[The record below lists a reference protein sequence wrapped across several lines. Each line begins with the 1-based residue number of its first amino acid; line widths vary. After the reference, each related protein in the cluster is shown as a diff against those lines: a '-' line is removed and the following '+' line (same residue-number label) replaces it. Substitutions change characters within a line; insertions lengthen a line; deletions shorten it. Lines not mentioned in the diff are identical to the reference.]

1 MELETVKEMNLE
13 IDKQINPWAYKLEVD
28 DEYNYLNKI
37 LSVGYLVVS
46 NAQLAT
52 KNNDGS
58 LKLIESFQKNN
69 EQCLNNSVELI
80 RSLITHAMNRIDG
93 IEQRSHEQFQSNQER
108 IMDMVETFTG
118 KTKTSQSKGAIA
130 ENFIEDTLIKEFP
143 NDTVDRCSGTAHEAD
158 MQLLSTEHPKII
170 IESKNYTSVVQ
181 SKEIDKLKK
190 DMETTNIKFGL
201 FISLNSKITGKKHME
216 IERFDDKLIM
226 YISNI
231 GFNRDF
237 IIMSV
242 KTMIQIS
249 KIVNQQE
256 TSISKELIAD
266 KISNVIMGLQKL
278 SDISSSLS
286 RTRSA
291 LQEEEF
297 NIRNSLDNIHAAYIN
312 NEADIKR
319 IINQIEKEINT
330 ELCTISDINY
340 ECSNNIEKIVSDVD
354 EKKQPL
360 VRNIVTQLIANG
372 YTLDLNEEDGL
383 YNILKNKTQQ
393 LVSKFNIKQSRL
405 TIPNL
410 RCQFDF
416 RRKNDISNLD
426 SFFQILEKL

>member
-130 ENFIEDTLIKEFP
+130 ENFIEDTLVKEFP

-190 DMETTNIKFGL
+190 DMETTNIQFGL

-237 IIMSV
+237 ITMSV

-278 SDISSSLS
+278 SDISASLS

-291 LQEEEF
+291 LQEEEC

-372 YTLDLNEEDGL
+372 YTLDLNKEDGL
-383 YNILKNKTQQ
+383 YDILKNKTQQ

>member
-383 YNILKNKTQQ
+383 YDILKNKTQQ

>member
-1 MELETVKEMNLE
+1 
-13 IDKQINPWAYKLEVD
+13 
-28 DEYNYLNKI
+28 
-37 LSVGYLVVS
+37 
-46 NAQLAT
+46 
-52 KNNDGS
+52 
-58 LKLIESFQKNN
+58 
-69 EQCLNNSVELI
+69 
-80 RSLITHAMNRIDG
+80 
-93 IEQRSHEQFQSNQER
+93 
-108 IMDMVETFTG
+108 
-118 KTKTSQSKGAIA
+118 
-130 ENFIEDTLIKEFP
+130 
-143 NDTVDRCSGTAHEAD
+143 
-158 MQLLSTEHPKII
+158 
-170 IESKNYTSVVQ
+170 
-181 SKEIDKLKK
+181 
-190 DMETTNIKFGL
+190 
-201 FISLNSKITGKKHME
+201 ME

-242 KTMIQIS
+242 KTVIQIS

-360 VRNIVTQLIANG
+360 VRNIVTQLLP
-372 YTLDLNEEDGL
+372 TD
-383 YNILKNKTQQ
+383 IL
-393 LVSKFNIKQSRL
+393 
-405 TIPNL
+405 
-410 RCQFDF
+410 
-416 RRKNDISNLD
+416 
-426 SFFQILEKL
+426 

>member
-37 LSVGYLVVS
+37 LSIGYLVVS

-383 YNILKNKTQQ
+383 YDILKNKTQQ